1 MVIMDVA
8 NMTLPN
14 TLRLPVWLWGAIRDE
29 ARATNRTQTEILLEQ
44 MSKRYA
50 DQDGPF
56 FVPE

>member
-1 MVIMDVA
+1 MDVA